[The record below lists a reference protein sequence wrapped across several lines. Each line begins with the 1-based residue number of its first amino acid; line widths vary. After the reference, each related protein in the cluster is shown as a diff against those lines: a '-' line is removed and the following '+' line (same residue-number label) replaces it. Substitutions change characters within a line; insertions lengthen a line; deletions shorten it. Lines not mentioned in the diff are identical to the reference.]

1 MFGETDLVG
10 VFGVGIVR
18 VDCLGAVR
26 VIRGLWYLS
35 RHIVTPL
42 ALALTMTLTTQSLSR
57 TRRSSQVADRRSA
70 KTRWWVL
77 RSRGAPGVSG
87 HRRRGF
93 EAVELGR
100 GVHVRHL
107 AGGRGLGAVAGV
119 GLGPVALTVPVR
131 TMLLLV
137 EGKGIDEAAVRSL
150 GSRPEI
156 ENPHDDD
163 HGQEDEACASR
174 LGRGF
179 FLVEQSVGGQG
190 GEDQAGGQIAYNGDI
205 IDMTTIGRENDCDTD
220 NHAQHVGNGPPGV
233 VGKASADI
241 GKDGRNKGDQPG
253 QLHHHQHHKSA
264 TNSKRKRK
272 EE

>member
-18 VDCLGAVR
+18 VDGLCAVG

-35 RHIVTPL
+35 GHIVTSLALALAL
-42 ALALTMTLTTQSLSR
+42 ALALTVTLTTTQSLSR
-57 TRRSSQVADRRSA
+57 TRRSCQVADRWGA
-70 KTRWWVL
+70 KARWWVL

-87 HRRRGF
+87 HGRRGF

-100 GVHVRHL
+100 GIHVRHL
-107 AGGRGLGAVAGV
+107 AGGCGLGAIAGV

-150 GSRPEI
+150 GGRPEI

-179 FLVEQSVGGQG
+179 FLVEQGVGGQG

-205 IDMTTIGRENDCDTD
+205 VDMATIGRENDCDTD

-233 VGKASADI
+233 IGKASADI
-241 GKDGRNKGDQPG
+241 GEDGGNQGDQPG
-253 QLHHHQHHKSA
+253 QLHKSA
-264 TNSKRKRK
+264 TKP
-272 EE
+272 E